1 MMRLKSGASKKEE
14 GNNVTN
20 TSDGFVPRYDAGSPS
35 MANSGRIP
43 AQPDAPGDVWKGMG
57 GMEPNDDTLSGME
70 IPLYTVADGGAAD
83 TDAEMAQALRPPHKR
98 VWLIVLLS
106 ILGVIVVAAV
116 AGFFTARWYYQD
128 KAAPGITFAGVSV
141 AGQNRAQLADTVKQ
155 AVNATKITVT
165 DQQGNTVTAS
175 LKDLGVTVNEQQ
187 TVSELVSAKNANPFM
202 RINPF
207 AKQSVKLAATTDKL
221 ALSEYLTGKLITPD
235 QQAIAS
241 TISYDDA
248 SSKFV
253 VNAGRG
259 GQTPVIDTVTKAV
272 DQAIDQPGS
281 VRTASVS
288 YTQTDMPISEAA
300 AAQAADQANA
310 GLALTVTVNNGD
322 ATTYKIPA
330 ATIASWTTTT
340 ADPAK
345 GTIAVSY
352 NKQAISEYMAGELG
366 QHLNQTKTNQ
376 VDLVD
381 ASGNVIMTKT
391 KGVNGVA
398 IKDTATVADQVYS
411 ALSGNRSA
419 TLTVASDVTK
429 FDTEQQK
436 VTWKIVVDRS
446 KQTATVYN
454 NDQVVQTFNVCT
466 GKTGKH
472 ETTPGN
478 YFIYLKYKVQDMR
491 GSNDD
496 GSRYLTPGVKWISYF
511 NGGQGFHTANW
522 NASGI
527 ASGDPTG
534 HGSHGCVNMNEA
546 DAKWIYDNC
555 PEGTLVQ
562 VVGAQP
568 TSPVR

>member
-1 MMRLKSGASKKEE
+1 
-14 GNNVTN
+14 
-20 TSDGFVPRYDAGSPS
+20 
-35 MANSGRIP
+35 MANSDRIP
-43 AQPDAPGDVWKGMG
+43 AQPDAPGDVWKGIG

-281 VRTASVS
+281 VHTASVS

-340 ADPAK
+340 TDPAK

>member
-1 MMRLKSGASKKEE
+1 MDRKGI
-14 GNNVTN
+14 NVTN
-20 TSDGFVPRYDAGSPS
+20 TFDGSVPRYGVGGPDMP
-35 MANSGRIP
+35 RKTRVP
-43 AQPDAPGDVWKGMG
+43 AQPDAPGDIWKTNLAADAADAADV
-57 GMEPNDDTLSGME
+57 NDDTLSGME
-70 IPLYTVADGGAAD
+70 IPLYAISDAGNGDADD
-83 TDAEMAQALRPPHKR
+83 EMATALRPPHKR
-98 VWLIVLLS
+98 LWLRILLIVFAVLA
-106 ILGVIVVAAV
+106 VAAV

-128 KAAPGITFAGVSV
+128 KAAPGVMFAGASV
-141 AGQNRAQLADTVKQ
+141 AGQNSEQLAATVKS
-155 AVNATKITVT
+155 AVENTKITVT
-165 DQQGNTVTAS
+165 DSQGNTVTAS
-175 LKDLGVTVNEQQ
+175 LKDLGVNVNQKQ
-187 TVSELVSAKNANPFM
+187 TVSALIAAKDSNPFV

-207 AKQSVKLAATTDKL
+207 SKQNVKLVATADKL
-221 ALSEYLTGKLITPD
+221 ALSQYLTGKLIPND
-235 QQAIAS
+235 SQAIAS
-241 TISYDDA
+241 TIAYDQT
-248 SSKFV
+248 SQKFTV
-253 VNAGRG
+253 TVGRG
-259 GQTPVIDTVTKAV
+259 GQAPVTDNVVK
-272 DQAIDQPGS
+272 AIDQALDTPGTT
-281 VRTASVS
+281 RTASIT

-300 AAQAADQANA
+300 ATTAADQANV
-310 GLALTVTVNNGD
+310 GLGLSITINNGD

-330 ATIASWTTTT
+330 ATIASWTVTT

-352 NKQAISEYMAGELG
+352 NKQAISDYMNGELG
-366 QHLNQTKTNQ
+366 NHLNQTKTNQ

-381 ASGNVIMTKT
+381 TSGNVIMTKT
-391 KGVNGVA
+391 KGVNGVT

-411 ALSGNRSA
+411 ALSANRSA

-429 FDTEQQK
+429 FDTEQQT

-478 YFIYLKYKVQDMR
+478 YFIYLKYQVQDMR
-491 GSNDD
+491 GTNDD
-496 GSRYLTPGVKWISYF
+496 GSQYLTKGVKWISYF
-511 NGGQGFHTANW
+511 NGGQGFHTAGW
-522 NASGI
+522 NAAGI

-555 PEGTLVQ
+555 PDGTLVQ

-568 TSPVR
+568 TAPVR

>member
-1 MMRLKSGASKKEE
+1 
-14 GNNVTN
+14 
-20 TSDGFVPRYDAGSPS
+20 
-35 MANSGRIP
+35 MANFGRIP

-70 IPLYTVADGGAAD
+70 IPLYAVADGGAAD

-141 AGQNRAQLADTVKQ
+141 AGRNRAQLADTVKQ

-322 ATTYKIPA
+322 VTTYKIPA

-496 GSRYLTPGVKWISYF
+496 GSQYLTPGVKWISYF

>member
-1 MMRLKSGASKKEE
+1 MDRKGI
-14 GNNVTN
+14 NVTN
-20 TSDGFVPRYDAGSPS
+20 TFDGSVPRYGVGGPDMP
-35 MANSGRIP
+35 RKTRVP
-43 AQPDAPGDVWKGMG
+43 AQPDAPGDIWKTNLAADAADAADV
-57 GMEPNDDTLSGME
+57 NDDTLSGME
-70 IPLYTVADGGAAD
+70 IPLYAISDAGNGDADDEMD
-83 TDAEMAQALRPPHKR
+83 TALRPPHKR
-98 VWLIVLLS
+98 LWLRILLIVFAVLA
-106 ILGVIVVAAV
+106 VAAV

-128 KAAPGITFAGVSV
+128 KAAPGVMFAGASV
-141 AGQNRAQLADTVKQ
+141 AGQNSEQLAATVKS
-155 AVNATKITVT
+155 AVENTKITVT
-165 DQQGNTVTAS
+165 DSQGNTVTAS
-175 LKDLGVTVNEQQ
+175 LKDLGVNVNQKQ
-187 TVSELVSAKNANPFM
+187 TVSALIAAKDSNPFV

-207 AKQSVKLAATTDKL
+207 SKQNVKLVATADKL
-221 ALSEYLTGKLITPD
+221 ALSQYLTGKLIPND
-235 QQAIAS
+235 SQAIAS
-241 TISYDDA
+241 TIAYDQT
-248 SSKFV
+248 SQKFTV
-253 VNAGRG
+253 TVGRG
-259 GQTPVIDTVTKAV
+259 GQAPVTDNVVK
-272 DQAIDQPGS
+272 AIDQALDTPGTT
-281 VRTASVS
+281 RTASIT

-300 AAQAADQANA
+300 ATTAADQANV
-310 GLALTVTVNNGD
+310 GLGLSITINNGD

-330 ATIASWTTTT
+330 ATIASWTVTT

-352 NKQAISEYMAGELG
+352 NKQAISDYMNGELG
-366 QHLNQTKTNQ
+366 NHLNQTKTNQ

-381 ASGNVIMTKT
+381 TSGNVIMTKT
-391 KGVNGVA
+391 KGMNGVT

-411 ALSGNRSA
+411 ALSANRSA

-478 YFIYLKYKVQDMR
+478 YFIYLKYQVQDMR
-491 GSNDD
+491 GTNDD
-496 GSRYLTPGVKWISYF
+496 GSQYLTKGVKWVSYF
-511 NGGQGFHTANW
+511 NGGQGFHTAGW
-522 NASGI
+522 NAAGI

-555 PEGTLVQ
+555 PDGTLVQ

-568 TSPVR
+568 TAPVR

>member
-1 MMRLKSGASKKEE
+1 MPR
-14 GNNVTN
+14 N
-20 TSDGFVPRYDAGSPS
+20 TRV
-35 MANSGRIP
+35 P
-43 AQPDAPGDVWKGMG
+43 AQPDVPGDIWKTNLAADAADAADV
-57 GMEPNDDTLSGME
+57 NDDTLSGME
-70 IPLYTVADGGAAD
+70 IPLYAISDAGNGNADD
-83 TDAEMAQALRPPHKR
+83 EMATALRPPHKR
-98 VWLIVLLS
+98 PWLRILLIVLAVLA
-106 ILGVIVVAAV
+106 VAAV

-128 KAAPGITFAGVSV
+128 KAAPGVMFAGASV
-141 AGQNRAQLADTVKQ
+141 AGQNSEQLAATVKS
-155 AVNATKITVT
+155 AVENTKITVT
-165 DQQGNTVTAS
+165 DSQGNAVTAS
-175 LKDLGVTVNEQQ
+175 LKDLGVNVNQKQ
-187 TVSELVSAKNANPFM
+187 TVSALIAAKDSNPFV

-207 AKQSVKLAATTDKL
+207 SKQNVKLSATADKL
-221 ALSEYLTGKLITPD
+221 ALSQYLTGKLIPND
-235 QQAIAS
+235 SQAIAS
-241 TISYDDA
+241 TIAYDQT
-248 SSKFV
+248 SQKFTV
-253 VNAGRG
+253 TVGRG
-259 GQTPVIDTVTKAV
+259 GQAPVTDSVVKAM
-272 DQAIDQPGS
+272 DQALDTPGTT
-281 VRTASVS
+281 RTASIT

-300 AAQAADQANA
+300 ATTAADQANA
-310 GLALTVTVNNGD
+310 GLGLSITINNGD

-330 ATIASWTTTT
+330 ATIASWTVTT

-352 NKQAISEYMAGELG
+352 NKQAISDYMNGELCN
-366 QHLNQTKTNQ
+366 HLNQTKTNQ

-381 ASGNVIMTKT
+381 TSGNVIMTKT
-391 KGVNGVA
+391 KGMNGVT

-411 ALSGNRSA
+411 ALSANRSA

-429 FDTEQQK
+429 FDTEQQT

-478 YFIYLKYKVQDMR
+478 YFIYLKYQVQDMR
-491 GSNDD
+491 GTNDD
-496 GSRYLTPGVKWISYF
+496 GSQYLSSGVKWVSYF

-522 NASGI
+522 NAAGI

-555 PEGTLVQ
+555 PDGTLVQ

-568 TSPVR
+568 TAPVR

>member
-1 MMRLKSGASKKEE
+1 MDRKGI
-14 GNNVTN
+14 NVTN
-20 TSDGFVPRYDAGSPS
+20 TFDGSVPRYGVGGPDMPR
-35 MANSGRIP
+35 NTRVP
-43 AQPDAPGDVWKGMG
+43 AQPDAPGDIWKTNLAADAADAADV
-57 GMEPNDDTLSGME
+57 NDDTLSGME
-70 IPLYTVADGGAAD
+70 IPLYAISDAGNGNADD
-83 TDAEMAQALRPPHKR
+83 DMATALRPPHKR
-98 VWLIVLLS
+98 LWLRILLIVLAVLA
-106 ILGVIVVAAV
+106 VAAV

-128 KAAPGITFAGVSV
+128 KAAPGVMFAGASV
-141 AGQNRAQLADTVKQ
+141 AGQNSEQLAATVKS
-155 AVNATKITVT
+155 AVENTKITVT
-165 DQQGNTVTAS
+165 DSQGNTVTAS
-175 LKDLGVTVNEQQ
+175 LKDLGVNVNQKQ
-187 TVSELVSAKNANPFM
+187 TVSALIAAKDSNPFV

-207 AKQSVKLAATTDKL
+207 SKQNVKLSATADKL
-221 ALSEYLTGKLITPD
+221 ALSQYLTGKLIPND
-235 QQAIAS
+235 SQAIAS
-241 TISYDDA
+241 TIAYDQT
-248 SSKFV
+248 SQKFTV
-253 VNAGRG
+253 TVGRG
-259 GQTPVIDTVTKAV
+259 GQAPVTDSVVK
-272 DQAIDQPGS
+272 AIDQALDTPGTT
-281 VRTASVS
+281 RTASIT

-300 AAQAADQANA
+300 ATTAADQANA
-310 GLALTVTVNNGD
+310 GLGLSITINNGD

-330 ATIASWTTTT
+330 ATIASWTVTT

-352 NKQAISEYMAGELG
+352 NKQAISDYMNGELG
-366 QHLNQTKTNQ
+366 NHLNQTKTNQ

-381 ASGNVIMTKT
+381 TSGNVIMTKT
-391 KGVNGVA
+391 KGMNGVT

-411 ALSGNRSA
+411 ALSANRSA

-429 FDTEQQK
+429 FDTEQQT

-478 YFIYLKYKVQDMR
+478 YFIYLKYQVQDMR
-491 GSNDD
+491 GTNDD
-496 GSRYLTPGVKWISYF
+496 GSQYLSPGVKWVSYF

-522 NASGI
+522 NAAGI

-555 PEGTLVQ
+555 PDGTLVQ

-568 TSPVR
+568 TAPVR

>member
-1 MMRLKSGASKKEE
+1 
-14 GNNVTN
+14 
-20 TSDGFVPRYDAGSPS
+20 

-366 QHLNQTKTNQ
+366 RHLNQTKTNQ

>member
-1 MMRLKSGASKKEE
+1 
-14 GNNVTN
+14 
-20 TSDGFVPRYDAGSPS
+20 

-43 AQPDAPGDVWKGMG
+43 AQPDAPGDVWKGIG

-281 VRTASVS
+281 VHTASVS

>member
-1 MMRLKSGASKKEE
+1 
-14 GNNVTN
+14 
-20 TSDGFVPRYDAGSPS
+20 

-70 IPLYTVADGGAAD
+70 IPLYAVADGGAAD
-83 TDAEMAQALRPPHKR
+83 TDVEMAQALRPPHKR

-175 LKDLGVTVNEQQ
+175 LKDLGVIVNEQQ

-207 AKQSVKLAATTDKL
+207 AKQSIKLAATTDKL

>member
-1 MMRLKSGASKKEE
+1 M
-14 GNNVTN
+14 TN

-35 MANSGRIP
+35 MANFGRIP

-70 IPLYTVADGGAAD
+70 IPLYDVADGGAAD

-207 AKQSVKLAATTDKL
+207 AKQNVKLAATTDKL

-496 GSRYLTPGVKWISYF
+496 GSRYLTPGVKWVSYF

>member
-1 MMRLKSGASKKEE
+1 MPR
-14 GNNVTN
+14 N
-20 TSDGFVPRYDAGSPS
+20 TRV
-35 MANSGRIP
+35 P
-43 AQPDAPGDVWKGMG
+43 AQPDVPGDIWKTNLAADAADAADV
-57 GMEPNDDTLSGME
+57 NDDTLSGME
-70 IPLYTVADGGAAD
+70 IPLYAISDAGNGNADD
-83 TDAEMAQALRPPHKR
+83 EMATALRPPHKR
-98 VWLIVLLS
+98 PWLRILLIVLAVLA
-106 ILGVIVVAAV
+106 VAAV

-128 KAAPGITFAGVSV
+128 KAAPGVMFAGASV
-141 AGQNRAQLADTVKQ
+141 AGQNSEQLAATVKS
-155 AVNATKITVT
+155 AVENTKISVT
-165 DQQGNTVTAS
+165 DSQGNAVTAS
-175 LKDLGVTVNEQQ
+175 LKDLGVNVNQKQ
-187 TVSELVSAKNANPFM
+187 TVSALIAAKDSNPFV

-207 AKQSVKLAATTDKL
+207 SKQNVKLSATADKL
-221 ALSEYLTGKLITPD
+221 ALSQYLTGKLIPND
-235 QQAIAS
+235 SQAIAS
-241 TISYDDA
+241 TIAYDQT
-248 SSKFV
+248 SQKFTV
-253 VNAGRG
+253 TVGRG
-259 GQTPVIDTVTKAV
+259 GQAPVTDSVVK
-272 DQAIDQPGS
+272 AIDQALDTPGTT
-281 VRTASVS
+281 RTASIT

-300 AAQAADQANA
+300 ATTAADQANA
-310 GLALTVTVNNGD
+310 GLGLSITINNGD

-330 ATIASWTTTT
+330 ATIASWTVTT

-352 NKQAISEYMAGELG
+352 NKQAISDYMNGELG
-366 QHLNQTKTNQ
+366 NHLNQTKTNQ

-381 ASGNVIMTKT
+381 TSGNVIMTKT
-391 KGVNGVA
+391 KGMNGVT

-411 ALSGNRSA
+411 ALSANRSA

-429 FDTEQQK
+429 FDTEQQT

-478 YFIYLKYKVQDMR
+478 YFIYLKYQVQDMR
-491 GSNDD
+491 GTNDD
-496 GSRYLTPGVKWISYF
+496 GSQYLSSGVKWVSYF

-522 NASGI
+522 NAAGI

-555 PEGTLVQ
+555 PDGTLVQ

-568 TSPVR
+568 TAPVR

>member
-1 MMRLKSGASKKEE
+1 
-14 GNNVTN
+14 
-20 TSDGFVPRYDAGSPS
+20 
-35 MANSGRIP
+35 MANFGRIP

-141 AGQNRAQLADTVKQ
+141 AGQNRVQLADTVKQ

-281 VRTASVS
+281 VHTASVS

>member
-1 MMRLKSGASKKEE
+1 
-14 GNNVTN
+14 
-20 TSDGFVPRYDAGSPS
+20 
-35 MANSGRIP
+35 MANFGRIP

-70 IPLYTVADGGAAD
+70 IPLYAVADGGAAD

-141 AGQNRAQLADTVKQ
+141 AGRNRAQLADTVKQ

-322 ATTYKIPA
+322 VTTYKIPA

-352 NKQAISEYMAGELG
+352 NKQAINEYMAGELG

-496 GSRYLTPGVKWISYF
+496 GSQYLTPGVKWISYF

>member
-1 MMRLKSGASKKEE
+1 
-14 GNNVTN
+14 
-20 TSDGFVPRYDAGSPS
+20 

>member
-1 MMRLKSGASKKEE
+1 MPR
-14 GNNVTN
+14 N
-20 TSDGFVPRYDAGSPS
+20 TRVS
-35 MANSGRIP
+35 
-43 AQPDAPGDVWKGMG
+43 AQPDVPGDIWKTNLAADAADAADV
-57 GMEPNDDTLSGME
+57 NDDTLSGME
-70 IPLYTVADGGAAD
+70 IPLYAISDAGNGNADD
-83 TDAEMAQALRPPHKR
+83 EMATALRPPHKR
-98 VWLIVLLS
+98 PWLRILLIVLAVLA
-106 ILGVIVVAAV
+106 VAAV

-128 KAAPGITFAGVSV
+128 KAAPGVMFAGASV
-141 AGQNRAQLADTVKQ
+141 AGQNSEQLAATVKS
-155 AVNATKITVT
+155 AVENTKITVT
-165 DQQGNTVTAS
+165 DSQGNAVTAS
-175 LKDLGVTVNEQQ
+175 LKDLGVNVNQKQ
-187 TVSELVSAKNANPFM
+187 TVSALIAAKDSNPFV

-207 AKQSVKLAATTDKL
+207 SKQNVKLSATADKL
-221 ALSEYLTGKLITPD
+221 ALSQYLTGKLIPND
-235 QQAIAS
+235 SQAIAS
-241 TISYDDA
+241 TIAYDQT
-248 SSKFV
+248 SQKFTV
-253 VNAGRG
+253 TVGRG
-259 GQTPVIDTVTKAV
+259 GQAPVTDSVVK
-272 DQAIDQPGS
+272 AIDQALDTPGTT
-281 VRTASVS
+281 RTASIT

-300 AAQAADQANA
+300 ATTAADQANA
-310 GLALTVTVNNGD
+310 GLGLSITINNGD

-330 ATIASWTTTT
+330 ATIASWTVTT

-352 NKQAISEYMAGELG
+352 NKQAISDYMNGELSN
-366 QHLNQTKTNQ
+366 HLNQTKTNQ

-381 ASGNVIMTKT
+381 TSGNVIMTKT
-391 KGVNGVA
+391 KGMNGVT

-411 ALSGNRSA
+411 ALSANRSA

-429 FDTEQQK
+429 FDTEQQT

-478 YFIYLKYKVQDMR
+478 YFIYLKYQVQDMR
-491 GSNDD
+491 GTNDD
-496 GSRYLTPGVKWISYF
+496 GSQYLSPGVKWVSYF
-511 NGGQGFHTANW
+511 NGGQGFHTASW
-522 NASGI
+522 NAAGI

-555 PEGTLVQ
+555 PDGTLVQ

-568 TSPVR
+568 TAPVR

>member
-1 MMRLKSGASKKEE
+1 MPR
-14 GNNVTN
+14 N
-20 TSDGFVPRYDAGSPS
+20 TRV
-35 MANSGRIP
+35 P
-43 AQPDAPGDVWKGMG
+43 AQPDVPGDIWKTNLVADAADAADV
-57 GMEPNDDTLSGME
+57 NDDTLSGME
-70 IPLYTVADGGAAD
+70 IPLYAISDAGNGNADD
-83 TDAEMAQALRPPHKR
+83 EMATALRPPHER
-98 VWLIVLLS
+98 PWLRILLIVLAVLA
-106 ILGVIVVAAV
+106 VAAV

-128 KAAPGITFAGVSV
+128 KAAPGVMFAGASV
-141 AGQNRAQLADTVKQ
+141 AGQNGEQLAATVKS
-155 AVNATKITVT
+155 AVENTKITVT
-165 DQQGNTVTAS
+165 DSQGNAVTAS
-175 LKDLGVTVNEQQ
+175 LKDLGVNVNQKQ
-187 TVSELVSAKNANPFM
+187 TVSALIAAKDSNPFV

-207 AKQSVKLAATTDKL
+207 SKQNVKLSATADKL
-221 ALSEYLTGKLITPD
+221 ALSQYLTGKLIPND
-235 QQAIAS
+235 SQAIAS
-241 TISYDDA
+241 TIAYDQT
-248 SSKFV
+248 SQKFTV
-253 VNAGRG
+253 TVGRG
-259 GQTPVIDTVTKAV
+259 GQAPVTDNVVK
-272 DQAIDQPGS
+272 AIDQALDTPGTT
-281 VRTASVS
+281 RTASIT

-300 AAQAADQANA
+300 ATTAADQANA
-310 GLALTVTVNNGD
+310 GLGLSITINNGD

-330 ATIASWTTTT
+330 ATIASWTVTT

-352 NKQAISEYMAGELG
+352 NKQAISDYMNGELG
-366 QHLNQTKTNQ
+366 NHLNQTKTNQ

-381 ASGNVIMTKT
+381 TSGNVIMTKT
-391 KGVNGVA
+391 KGMNGVT

-411 ALSGNRSA
+411 ALSANRSA

-429 FDTEQQK
+429 FDTEQQT

-478 YFIYLKYKVQDMR
+478 YFIYLKYQVQDMR
-491 GSNDD
+491 GTNDD
-496 GSRYLTPGVKWISYF
+496 GSQYLSKGVKWVSYF
-511 NGGQGFHTANW
+511 NGGQGFHTAGW
-522 NASGI
+522 NAAGI

-555 PEGTLVQ
+555 PDGTLVQ

-568 TSPVR
+568 TAPVR

>member
-1 MMRLKSGASKKEE
+1 MPR
-14 GNNVTN
+14 N
-20 TSDGFVPRYDAGSPS
+20 TRVS
-35 MANSGRIP
+35 
-43 AQPDAPGDVWKGMG
+43 AQPDVPGDIWKTNLAADAADAADV
-57 GMEPNDDTLSGME
+57 NDDTLSGME
-70 IPLYTVADGGAAD
+70 IPLYAISDAGNGNADD
-83 TDAEMAQALRPPHKR
+83 EMATALRPPHKR
-98 VWLIVLLS
+98 PWLRILLIVLAVLA
-106 ILGVIVVAAV
+106 VAAV

-128 KAAPGITFAGVSV
+128 KAAPGVMFAGASV
-141 AGQNRAQLADTVKQ
+141 AGQNSEQLAATVKS
-155 AVNATKITVT
+155 AVENTKITVT
-165 DQQGNTVTAS
+165 DSQGNAVTAS
-175 LKDLGVTVNEQQ
+175 LKDLGVNVNQKQ
-187 TVSELVSAKNANPFM
+187 TVSALIAAKDSNPFV

-207 AKQSVKLAATTDKL
+207 SKQNVKLSATADKL
-221 ALSEYLTGKLITPD
+221 ALSQYLTGKLIPND
-235 QQAIAS
+235 SQAIAS
-241 TISYDDA
+241 TIAYDQT
-248 SSKFV
+248 SQKFTV
-253 VNAGRG
+253 TVGRG
-259 GQTPVIDTVTKAV
+259 GQAPVTDSVVK
-272 DQAIDQPGS
+272 AIDQALDTPGTT
-281 VRTASVS
+281 RTASIT

-300 AAQAADQANA
+300 ATTAADQANA
-310 GLALTVTVNNGD
+310 GLGLSITINNGD

-330 ATIASWTTTT
+330 ATIASWTVTT

-352 NKQAISEYMAGELG
+352 NKQAISDYMNGELG
-366 QHLNQTKTNQ
+366 NHLNQTKTNQ

-381 ASGNVIMTKT
+381 TSGNVIMTKT
-391 KGVNGVA
+391 KGMNGVT

-411 ALSGNRSA
+411 ALSANRSA

-429 FDTEQQK
+429 FDTEQQT

-478 YFIYLKYKVQDMR
+478 YFIYLKYQVQDMR
-491 GSNDD
+491 GTNDD
-496 GSRYLTPGVKWISYF
+496 GSQYLSSGVKWVSYF

-522 NASGI
+522 NAAGI

-555 PEGTLVQ
+555 PDGTLVQ

-568 TSPVR
+568 TAPVR

>member
-1 MMRLKSGASKKEE
+1 
-14 GNNVTN
+14 
-20 TSDGFVPRYDAGSPS
+20 
-35 MANSGRIP
+35 MANSDRIP

-281 VRTASVS
+281 VHTASVS

>member
-1 MMRLKSGASKKEE
+1 MDRKGI
-14 GNNVTN
+14 NVTN
-20 TSDGFVPRYDAGSPS
+20 TFDGSVPRYGVGGPDMPR
-35 MANSGRIP
+35 NTRVP
-43 AQPDAPGDVWKGMG
+43 AQPDAPGDIWKTNLAADAADAADV
-57 GMEPNDDTLSGME
+57 NDDTLSGME
-70 IPLYTVADGGAAD
+70 IPLYAISDAGNGNADD
-83 TDAEMAQALRPPHKR
+83 DMATALRPPHKR
-98 VWLIVLLS
+98 LWLRILLIVLAVLA
-106 ILGVIVVAAV
+106 VAAV

-128 KAAPGITFAGVSV
+128 KAAPGVMFAGASV
-141 AGQNRAQLADTVKQ
+141 AGQNSEQLAATVKS
-155 AVNATKITVT
+155 AVENTKITVT
-165 DQQGNTVTAS
+165 DSQGNTVTAS
-175 LKDLGVTVNEQQ
+175 LKDLGVNVNQKQ
-187 TVSELVSAKNANPFM
+187 TVSALIAAKDSNPFV

-207 AKQSVKLAATTDKL
+207 SKQNVKLSATADKL
-221 ALSEYLTGKLITPD
+221 ALSQYLTGKLIPND
-235 QQAIAS
+235 SQAIAS
-241 TISYDDA
+241 TIAYDQT
-248 SSKFV
+248 SQKFTV
-253 VNAGRG
+253 TVGRG
-259 GQTPVIDTVTKAV
+259 GQAPVTDSVVK
-272 DQAIDQPGS
+272 AIDQALDTPGTT
-281 VRTASVS
+281 RTASIT

-300 AAQAADQANA
+300 ATTAADQANA
-310 GLALTVTVNNGD
+310 GLGLSITINNGD

-330 ATIASWTTTT
+330 ATIASWTVTT

-352 NKQAISEYMAGELG
+352 NKQAISDYMNGELG
-366 QHLNQTKTNQ
+366 NHLNQTKTNQ

-381 ASGNVIMTKT
+381 TSGNVIMTKT
-391 KGVNGVA
+391 KGMNGVT

-411 ALSGNRSA
+411 ALSANRSA

-429 FDTEQQK
+429 FDTEQQT

-478 YFIYLKYKVQDMR
+478 YFIYLKYQVQDMR
-491 GSNDD
+491 GTNDD
-496 GSRYLTPGVKWISYF
+496 GSQYLSKGVKWVSYF
-511 NGGQGFHTANW
+511 NGGQGFHTAGW
-522 NASGI
+522 NAAGI

-555 PEGTLVQ
+555 PDGTLVQ

-568 TSPVR
+568 TAPVR

>member
-1 MMRLKSGASKKEE
+1 
-14 GNNVTN
+14 
-20 TSDGFVPRYDAGSPS
+20 
-35 MANSGRIP
+35 MANSDRIP

-70 IPLYTVADGGAAD
+70 IPLYAVADGGAAD

-141 AGQNRAQLADTVKQ
+141 AGRNRAQLADTVKQ

-187 TVSELVSAKNANPFM
+187 TVSELVSAKNVNPFM

-322 ATTYKIPA
+322 VTTYKIPA

-352 NKQAISEYMAGELG
+352 NKQAINEYMAGELG

-496 GSRYLTPGVKWISYF
+496 GSQYLTPGVKWISYF

>member
-1 MMRLKSGASKKEE
+1 
-14 GNNVTN
+14 
-20 TSDGFVPRYDAGSPS
+20 

-70 IPLYTVADGGAAD
+70 IPLYAVADGGAAD

-128 KAAPGITFAGVSV
+128 KAALGITFAGVSV

-366 QHLNQTKTNQ
+366 RHLNQTKTNQ

>member
-1 MMRLKSGASKKEE
+1 M
-14 GNNVTN
+14 TN

-35 MANSGRIP
+35 MANFGRIP

>member
-1 MMRLKSGASKKEE
+1 MPR
-14 GNNVTN
+14 N
-20 TSDGFVPRYDAGSPS
+20 TRV
-35 MANSGRIP
+35 P
-43 AQPDAPGDVWKGMG
+43 AQPDVPGDIWKTNLVADAADAADV
-57 GMEPNDDTLSGME
+57 NDDTLSGME
-70 IPLYTVADGGAAD
+70 IPLYAISDAGNGNADD
-83 TDAEMAQALRPPHKR
+83 EMATALRPPHKR
-98 VWLIVLLS
+98 PWLRILLIVLAVLA
-106 ILGVIVVAAV
+106 VAAV

-128 KAAPGITFAGVSV
+128 KAAPGVMFAGASV
-141 AGQNRAQLADTVKQ
+141 AGQNSEQLAATVKS
-155 AVNATKITVT
+155 AVENTKITVT
-165 DQQGNTVTAS
+165 DSQGNAVTAS
-175 LKDLGVTVNEQQ
+175 LKDLGVNVNQKQ
-187 TVSELVSAKNANPFM
+187 TVSALIAAKDSNPFV

-207 AKQSVKLAATTDKL
+207 SKQNVKLSATADKL
-221 ALSEYLTGKLITPD
+221 ALSQYLTGKLIPND
-235 QQAIAS
+235 SQAIAS
-241 TISYDDA
+241 TIAYDQT
-248 SSKFV
+248 SQKFTV
-253 VNAGRG
+253 TVGRG
-259 GQTPVIDTVTKAV
+259 GQAPVTDSVVK
-272 DQAIDQPGS
+272 AIDQALDTPGTT
-281 VRTASVS
+281 RTASIT

-300 AAQAADQANA
+300 ATTAADQANA
-310 GLALTVTVNNGD
+310 GLGLSITINNGD

-330 ATIASWTTTT
+330 ATIASWTVTT

-352 NKQAISEYMAGELG
+352 NKQAISDYMNGELG
-366 QHLNQTKTNQ
+366 NHLNQTKTNQ

-381 ASGNVIMTKT
+381 TSGNVIMTKT
-391 KGVNGVA
+391 KGMNGVT

-411 ALSGNRSA
+411 ALSANRSA

-429 FDTEQQK
+429 FDTEQQT

-478 YFIYLKYKVQDMR
+478 YFIYLKYQVQDMR
-491 GSNDD
+491 GTNDD
-496 GSRYLTPGVKWISYF
+496 GSQYLSSGVKWVSYF

-522 NASGI
+522 NAAGI

-555 PEGTLVQ
+555 PDGTLVQ

-568 TSPVR
+568 TAPVR

>member
-1 MMRLKSGASKKEE
+1 
-14 GNNVTN
+14 
-20 TSDGFVPRYDAGSPS
+20 
-35 MANSGRIP
+35 MANFGRIP

-70 IPLYTVADGGAAD
+70 IPLYAVADGGAAD

-175 LKDLGVTVNEQQ
+175 LKDLGVAVNEQQ

-281 VRTASVS
+281 VRTTSVS

-310 GLALTVTVNNGD
+310 GLALTITVNNGD
-322 ATTYKIPA
+322 VTTYKIPA

-352 NKQAISEYMAGELG
+352 NKQAISEYMASELG

-419 TLTVASDVTK
+419 TLTVASDVTT

-436 VTWKIVVDRS
+436 VTWKIVVDRF

-496 GSRYLTPGVKWISYF
+496 GSQYLTPGVKWISYF

>member
-1 MMRLKSGASKKEE
+1 M
-14 GNNVTN
+14 TN
-20 TSDGFVPRYDAGSPS
+20 TSDGFVSRYGAGSPS
-35 MANSGRIP
+35 MANFGRIP

-70 IPLYTVADGGAAD
+70 IPLYAVADGGAAD

-175 LKDLGVTVNEQQ
+175 LKDLGVAVNEQQ

-281 VRTASVS
+281 VRTTSVS

-310 GLALTVTVNNGD
+310 GLALTITVNNGD
-322 ATTYKIPA
+322 VTTYKIPA

-352 NKQAISEYMAGELG
+352 NKQAISEYMASELG

-419 TLTVASDVTK
+419 TLTVASDVTT

-436 VTWKIVVDRS
+436 VTWKIVVDRF

-496 GSRYLTPGVKWISYF
+496 GSQYLTPGVKWISYF

>member
-1 MMRLKSGASKKEE
+1 
-14 GNNVTN
+14 
-20 TSDGFVPRYDAGSPS
+20 
-35 MANSGRIP
+35 MANSDRIP
-43 AQPDAPGDVWKGMG
+43 AQPDAPGDVWKGIG

-366 QHLNQTKTNQ
+366 RHLNQTKTNQ

>member
-1 MMRLKSGASKKEE
+1 MDRKGI
-14 GNNVTN
+14 NVTN
-20 TSDGFVPRYDAGSPS
+20 TFDGSVPRYGVGGPDMPR
-35 MANSGRIP
+35 NTRVP
-43 AQPDAPGDVWKGMG
+43 AQPDAPGDIWKTNLAADAADAADV
-57 GMEPNDDTLSGME
+57 NDDTLSGME
-70 IPLYTVADGGAAD
+70 IPLYAISDAGNGNADD
-83 TDAEMAQALRPPHKR
+83 DMATALRPPHKR
-98 VWLIVLLS
+98 LWLRILLIVLAVLA
-106 ILGVIVVAAV
+106 VAAV
-116 AGFFTARWYYQD
+116 VGFFTARWYYQD
-128 KAAPGITFAGVSV
+128 KAAPGVMFAGASV
-141 AGQNRAQLADTVKQ
+141 AGQNSEQLAATVKS
-155 AVNATKITVT
+155 AVENTKITVT
-165 DQQGNTVTAS
+165 DSQGNTVTAS
-175 LKDLGVTVNEQQ
+175 LKDLGVNVNQKQ
-187 TVSELVSAKNANPFM
+187 TVSALIAAKDSNPFV

-207 AKQSVKLAATTDKL
+207 SKQNVKLSATADKL
-221 ALSEYLTGKLITPD
+221 ALSQYLTGKLIPND
-235 QQAIAS
+235 SQAIAS
-241 TISYDDA
+241 TIAYDQT
-248 SSKFV
+248 SQKFTV
-253 VNAGRG
+253 TVGRG
-259 GQTPVIDTVTKAV
+259 GQAPVTDNVVK
-272 DQAIDQPGS
+272 AIDQALDTPGTT
-281 VRTASVS
+281 RTASIT

-300 AAQAADQANA
+300 ATTAADQANA
-310 GLALTVTVNNGD
+310 GLGLSITINNGD

-330 ATIASWTTTT
+330 ATIASWTVTT

-352 NKQAISEYMAGELG
+352 NKQAISDYMNGELG
-366 QHLNQTKTNQ
+366 NHLNQTKTNQ

-381 ASGNVIMTKT
+381 TSGNVIMTKT

-411 ALSGNRSA
+411 ALSANRSA

-478 YFIYLKYKVQDMR
+478 YFIYLKYQVQDMR
-491 GSNDD
+491 GTNDD
-496 GSRYLTPGVKWISYF
+496 GSQYLSKGVKWVSYF
-511 NGGQGFHTANW
+511 NGGQGFHTAGW
-522 NASGI
+522 NAAGI

-555 PEGTLVQ
+555 PDGTLVQ

-568 TSPVR
+568 TAPVR

>member
-1 MMRLKSGASKKEE
+1 MDRKGI
-14 GNNVTN
+14 NVTN
-20 TSDGFVPRYDAGSPS
+20 TFDGSVPRYGVGGPDMPRNTRVSV
-35 MANSGRIP
+35 
-43 AQPDAPGDVWKGMG
+43 QPDVPGDIWKTNLAADAADAADV
-57 GMEPNDDTLSGME
+57 NDDTLSGME
-70 IPLYTVADGGAAD
+70 IPLYAISDAGNGNADD
-83 TDAEMAQALRPPHKR
+83 EMATALRPPHKR
-98 VWLIVLLS
+98 PWLRILLIVLAVLA
-106 ILGVIVVAAV
+106 VAAV

-128 KAAPGITFAGVSV
+128 KAAPGVMFAGASV
-141 AGQNRAQLADTVKQ
+141 AGQNSEQLAATVKS
-155 AVNATKITVT
+155 AVENTKITVT
-165 DQQGNTVTAS
+165 DSQGNAVTAS
-175 LKDLGVTVNEQQ
+175 LKDLGVNVNQKQ
-187 TVSELVSAKNANPFM
+187 TVSALIAAKDSNPFV

-207 AKQSVKLAATTDKL
+207 SKQNVKLSATADKL
-221 ALSEYLTGKLITPD
+221 ALSQYLTGKLIPND
-235 QQAIAS
+235 SQAIAS
-241 TISYDDA
+241 TIAYDQT
-248 SSKFV
+248 SQKFTV
-253 VNAGRG
+253 TVGRG
-259 GQTPVIDTVTKAV
+259 GQAPVTDSVVK
-272 DQAIDQPGS
+272 AIDQALDTPGTT
-281 VRTASVS
+281 RTASIT

-300 AAQAADQANA
+300 ATTAADQANA
-310 GLALTVTVNNGD
+310 GLGLSITINNGD

-330 ATIASWTTTT
+330 ATIASWTVTT

-352 NKQAISEYMAGELG
+352 NKQAISDYMNGELG
-366 QHLNQTKTNQ
+366 NHLNQTKTNQ

-381 ASGNVIMTKT
+381 TSGNVIMTKT
-391 KGVNGVA
+391 KGMNGVT

-411 ALSGNRSA
+411 ALSANRSA

-429 FDTEQQK
+429 FDTEQQT

-478 YFIYLKYKVQDMR
+478 YFIYLKYQVQDMR
-491 GSNDD
+491 GTNDD
-496 GSRYLTPGVKWISYF
+496 GSQYLSPGVKWVSYF

-522 NASGI
+522 NAAGI

-555 PEGTLVQ
+555 PDGTLVQ

-568 TSPVR
+568 TAPVR

>member
-1 MMRLKSGASKKEE
+1 M
-14 GNNVTN
+14 
-20 TSDGFVPRYDAGSPS
+20 PRYGAGSQGV
-35 MANSGRIP
+35 ANYGRIP

-57 GMEPNDDTLSGME
+57 GIEPNDDTLSGME
-70 IPLYTVADGGAAD
+70 IPLYAVSDGGAAD
-83 TDAEMAQALRPPHKR
+83 AGAEMDEALRPPHRR

-106 ILGVIVVAAV
+106 ILGAIVVAAV

-128 KAAPGITFAGVSV
+128 KAAPGVTFAGASV
-141 AGQNRAQLADTVKQ
+141 TGQDRTQLVGTVKQ
-155 AVNATKITVT
+155 AVDATKITVT
-165 DQQGNTVTAS
+165 DAQGNTLTAS
-175 LKDLGVTVNEQQ
+175 LKDLGVTVDEQQ
-187 TVSELVSAKNANPFM
+187 TVSALLSAKSGNPFT

-207 AKQSVKLAATTDKL
+207 ARQHVKLSATVDKL

-235 QQAIAS
+235 QQAVAS

-253 VNAGRG
+253 VTAGRG
-259 GQTPVIDTVTKAV
+259 GQTPVVDNVTTAV

-281 VRTASVS
+281 TRTATVG

-310 GLALTVTVNNGD
+310 GLALNITISNGD
-322 ATTYKIPA
+322 ATTYKVPA

-340 ADPAK
+340 ADPSK
-345 GTIAVSY
+345 GTITVSY
-352 NKQAISEYMAGELG
+352 NKQAISDFMSGELG

-381 ASGNVIMTKT
+381 TSGNVIMTKT
-391 KGVNGVA
+391 KGVNGVTV
-398 IKDTATVADQVYS
+398 KDTATIADQVYS

-419 TLTVASDVTK
+419 TLTAASDITK
-429 FDTEQQK
+429 FDTEQQT

-472 ETTPGN
+472 ETTLGN

-496 GSRYLTPGVKWISYF
+496 GSQYLTPGVKWVSYF
-511 NGGQGFHTANW
+511 NGGQGFHTASW

-562 VVGAQP
+562 VVGDQP
-568 TSPVR
+568 TAPVR

>member
-1 MMRLKSGASKKEE
+1 
-14 GNNVTN
+14 
-20 TSDGFVPRYDAGSPS
+20 
-35 MANSGRIP
+35 MANSDRIP
-43 AQPDAPGDVWKGMG
+43 AQPDAPGDVWKGIG

-70 IPLYTVADGGAAD
+70 IPLYAVADGGAAD

-187 TVSELVSAKNANPFM
+187 TVSELVSAKNANLFM

>member
-1 MMRLKSGASKKEE
+1 MPR
-14 GNNVTN
+14 N
-20 TSDGFVPRYDAGSPS
+20 TRV
-35 MANSGRIP
+35 P
-43 AQPDAPGDVWKGMG
+43 AQPDVPGDIWKTNLAADAADAADV
-57 GMEPNDDTLSGME
+57 NDDTLSGME
-70 IPLYTVADGGAAD
+70 IPLYAISDAGNGNADD
-83 TDAEMAQALRPPHKR
+83 EMATALRPPHKR
-98 VWLIVLLS
+98 PWLRILLIVLAVLA
-106 ILGVIVVAAV
+106 VAAV

-128 KAAPGITFAGVSV
+128 KAAPGVMFAGASV
-141 AGQNRAQLADTVKQ
+141 AGQNSEQLAATVKS
-155 AVNATKITVT
+155 AVENTKITVT
-165 DQQGNTVTAS
+165 DSQGNAVTAS
-175 LKDLGVTVNEQQ
+175 LKDLGVNVNQKQ
-187 TVSELVSAKNANPFM
+187 TVSALIAAKDSNPFV

-207 AKQSVKLAATTDKL
+207 SKQNVKLSATADKL
-221 ALSEYLTGKLITPD
+221 ALSQYLTGKLIPND
-235 QQAIAS
+235 SQAIAS
-241 TISYDDA
+241 TIAYDQT
-248 SSKFV
+248 SQKFTV
-253 VNAGRG
+253 TVGRG
-259 GQTPVIDTVTKAV
+259 GQAPVTDSVVK
-272 DQAIDQPGS
+272 AIDQALDTPGTT
-281 VRTASVS
+281 RTASIT

-300 AAQAADQANA
+300 ATTAADQANA
-310 GLALTVTVNNGD
+310 GLGLSITINNGD

-330 ATIASWTTTT
+330 ATIASWTVTT

-352 NKQAISEYMAGELG
+352 NKQAINDYMNGELG
-366 QHLNQTKTNQ
+366 NHLNQTKTNQ

-381 ASGNVIMTKT
+381 TSGNVIMTKT
-391 KGVNGVA
+391 KGMNGVT

-411 ALSGNRSA
+411 ALSANRSA

-429 FDTEQQK
+429 FDTEQQT

-478 YFIYLKYKVQDMR
+478 YFIYLKYQVQDMR
-491 GSNDD
+491 GTNDD
-496 GSRYLTPGVKWISYF
+496 GSQYLSSGVKWVSYF
-511 NGGQGFHTANW
+511 NGGQGFHTASW
-522 NASGI
+522 NAAGI

-555 PEGTLVQ
+555 PDGTLVQ

-568 TSPVR
+568 TAPVR

>member
-1 MMRLKSGASKKEE
+1 
-14 GNNVTN
+14 
-20 TSDGFVPRYDAGSPS
+20 
-35 MANSGRIP
+35 MANSDRIP
-43 AQPDAPGDVWKGMG
+43 AQPDAPGDVWKGIG

-128 KAAPGITFAGVSV
+128 KAAPGVTFAGVSV